1 MSDAESTFAA
11 RETAAAVGVKEERVL
26 KMAKNVMIFIGG
38 LAAIYAIA
46 SPLMTLNSGISET
59 KVKIAETNVK
69 IQELSSET
77 KASMAELS
85 SETKASM
92 VELRHNLSDLDKNIN
107 SKVDKQTSNLILS
120 VIDVPLLIAA
130 APMLFP
136 AMRNPL
142 SVAAVAAANQLIN
155 GHSRYSWETIA
166 YQTQNVETMP
176 GVSVFSKGAMRIKSG
191 QHQ

>member
-11 RETAAAVGVKEERVL
+11 REKAAAVGVKEERVL

-107 SKVDKQTSNLILS
+107 SKVDKQTSNLMLS
-120 VIDVPLLIAA
+120 VIAVPLLIAV
-130 APMLFP
+130 APLLFP
-136 AMRNPL
+136 AMRNPTL
-142 SVAAVAAANQLIN
+142 
-155 GHSRYSWETIA
+155 
-166 YQTQNVETMP
+166 P
-176 GVSVFSKGAMRIKSG
+176 PPPSK
-191 QHQ
+191 